1 MKPPFSH
8 LDDTALGHYFTQLP
22 LYGKLL
28 LNMLKGSK
36 YENLK
41 IFGCIVVHLSDEGE
55 YEEYR
60 VPKGIINTILD
71 MDIKSELSN
80 LKK

>member
-1 MKPPFSH
+1 
-8 LDDTALGHYFTQLP
+8 
-22 LYGKLL
+22 